1 MRRLVSNLAAYYIK
15 GLLGD
20 CQRICFAVSLTIKGT
35 LNKLPNG
42 HLSISWLRCRGNIKK
57 PEQLEIINLSTIIFG
72 DHFFCLLYQH
82 PVTYK

>member
-1 MRRLVSNLAAYYIK
+1 MRRLLSNLVAYYIK

-42 HLSISWLRCRGNIKK
+42 HLSISWPTCRGNIND
-57 PEQLEIINLSTIIFG
+57 PEQLEMNDLSIIIFG
-72 DHFFCLLYQH
+72 DHFFCLFYQH
-82 PVTYK
+82 PVTNK